1 MGSHGLYHPESAI
14 GDVSHTHLTLVF
26 NGLPGIFSFHIIER
40 LAMAKVETIVFLS
53 LLLDLFAFTI
63 PLPLF
68 PRIIEWYNSVS
79 ADRISLT
86 MDRFA
91 DAECYSEK
99 LQTLQAS
106 CPRLLAW
113 FDTSAV
119 SYTTSPVPNR
129 KDGTLCC

>member
-1 MGSHGLYHPESAI
+1 MESHGLYHPESAI
-14 GDVSHTHLTLVF
+14 GDVSLTHLTLVF
-26 NGLPGIFSFHIIER
+26 NGLTGVPSFHIIKR

-79 ADRISLT
+79 PDRITLT
-86 MDRFA
+86 VDRFT
-91 DAECYSEK
+91 DAECYREK
-99 LQTLQAS
+99 PQTLQAS

-113 FDTSAV
+113 FGTSAV
-119 SYTTSPVPNR
+119 SCTTSLVPSR
-129 KDGTLCC
+129 KDGTSCC